1 MLYYMKLIQIIGDI
15 IYNIWLN
22 YYNVYQKV
30 HNLPII
36 NSASII
42 IFESYINNITINQ
55 SCLYDIMYIL
65 TVLFKFHV
73 NQIALNIVSVK
84 SNLRMMKNNIL
95 KQHKI
100 SSNKIIS
107 LKQHKIILRIK
118 TQ

>member
-1 MLYYMKLIQIIGDI
+1 MIMLYSVI
-15 IYNIWLN
+15 NISCYLCN
-22 YYNVYQKV
+22 IYNVYQKV

-73 NQIALNIVSVK
+73 N
-84 SNLRMMKNNIL
+84 
-95 KQHKI
+95 
-100 SSNKIIS
+100 
-107 LKQHKIILRIK
+107 
-118 TQ
+118 